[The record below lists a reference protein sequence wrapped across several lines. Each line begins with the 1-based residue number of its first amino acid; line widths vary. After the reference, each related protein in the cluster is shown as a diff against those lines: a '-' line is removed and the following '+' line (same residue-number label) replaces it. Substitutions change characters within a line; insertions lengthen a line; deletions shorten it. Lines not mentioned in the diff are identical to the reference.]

1 MIYEI
6 GGSAD
11 RGETKVETK
20 ERGFMTMANND
31 EFLRERQSGWRG
43 FTRLLIVS
51 VVAIATTLAL
61 MGFFLT

>member
-1 MIYEI
+1 
-6 GGSAD
+6 
-11 RGETKVETK
+11 
-20 ERGFMTMANND
+20 MTMANND

-61 MGFFLT
+61 MAFFLT